1 MQSTLLK
8 NMPHITESIIYS
20 NLSNVLPSQRLDI
33 FSKTFL
39 TTDPQELHGCYI
51 WSLKVAAN
59 LLPLI
64 STLEIALRNA
74 IHNTASRKISL
85 DWYEKLATKTRSSWK
100 ERQRDQKNI
109 AWHNSE
115 VIRIKNKISAK
126 IPPKGLNKHDLLVAK
141 MDFGFWDN
149 LLRECFSKNK
159 DKKSLWPQCIPLV
172 FPNLPKGL
180 TNTHIQSE
188 VSLIREMRN
197 DIAHHSPIW
206 KHSSVFDENTA
217 ITYLNSRVDK
227 ILEIISWLSKDKVD
241 WIQIHMLEAE
251 VRRIISP
258 EYLYLCQRKNM
269 CDFDTKFSEYKRNFR
284 SNLKLLDQN
293 KFDLFSTHDNKMYM
307 ITKFSN

>member
-1 MQSTLLK
+1 MQSTPQ
-8 NMPHITESIIYS
+8 NMIHITESITYS
-20 NLSNVLPSQRLDI
+20 NLSDVLPSQRLDI
-33 FSKTFL
+33 FSKTFN
-39 TTDPQELHGCYI
+39 TTDPQELHGAYI

-59 LLPLI
+59 ILPLI

-85 DWYEKLATKTRSSWK
+85 DWYEQLATKTRSSWK
-100 ERQRDQKNI
+100 ERHRDQKNI
-109 AWHNSE
+109 SWHKNE
-115 VIRIKNKISAK
+115 VIRIKNKISTK

-172 FPNLPKGL
+172 FPHLPKGY
-180 TNTHIQSE
+180 TNTTIQQE
-188 VSLIREMRN
+188 VSQIREMRN

-217 ITYLNSRVDK
+217 IKYLNSKVDK
-227 ILEIISWLSKDKVD
+227 ILEIISWLSKEKVD

-251 VRRIISP
+251 ARRKISS

-269 CDFDTKFSEYKRNFR
+269 STFNTKFSTYKRTFR

-293 KFDLFSTHDNKMYM
+293 KFDLFCTHDNKMYM
-307 ITKFSN
+307 VTKFSN